1 MKHVFALLVLI
12 GLAFW
17 KTIPEGEAEAAQ
29 EQEPKILAFDG
40 FDGKLGLDWKILNP
54 DPSHYSLS
62 KNPGMLTITTQ
73 EGAFAR
79 SSANYKNLFVISCP
93 AGASAAFQITARV
106 SSFMPEASWNQAG
119 LIFYNDDNN
128 YLKWDYEIS
137 TGSPATFTVAW
148 EKAGDFASG
157 SYEAPPGVRDVWLKV
172 LKRGNRYTVATS
184 SDGTLFFPRGTFI
197 WSDGSVSRVGLFAKN
212 GPGSRAPELD
222 ALFDFFE
229 MRSAP
234 REINAESPKAP
245 AKVDREQAVVT
256 EADGRVLAFDHF
268 DGEMGL
274 GWEILRPA
282 PSHYSLTKQAGT
294 LTITTQEGALWQSR
308 NDYENLFLIK
318 CPADEGGNIE
328 VTTCISSFKPV
339 ADWNQAG
346 LICYNDDDNYLKFVF
361 GGNNDR
367 RLFAIGLETAGNFA
381 SAAFPVSE
389 KPMKPLVRLLS
400 DPFGLAQK
408 PRKVWLRITK
418 RGDRYT
424 FATSL
429 DGKTFVSRTC
439 PLWDANG
446 RPQNEFI
453 WDSGAVKRIGLVAK
467 NGPSA
472 TAPEVDVS
480 FDFFEVRA
488 LPIKPR

>member
-1 MKHVFALLVLI
+1 MKHLFALFVLI
-12 GLAFW
+12 NLGCW
-17 KTIPEGEAEAAQ
+17 KIIPEGEAQAVQ
-29 EQEPKILAFDG
+29 EQEPKVLAFDS
-40 FDGKLGLDWKILNP
+40 FDGKLSLDWKILNP

-62 KNPGMLTITTQ
+62 KKPGMLTITTQ
-73 EGAFAR
+73 EGGFAR
-79 SSANYKNLFVISCP
+79 SSANYKNLFVINCP
-93 AGASAAFQITARV
+93 AGANAAFQITTRV

-119 LIFYNDDNN
+119 LIFYNDDDN

-137 TGSPATFTVAW
+137 TGAPAVFTVGR
-148 EKAGDFASG
+148 ETAGDFVSG
-157 SYEAPPGVRDVWLKV
+157 SYEAPPGVRDIWLKV

-184 SDGTLFFPRGTFI
+184 SDGRLFFPRGTFM

-212 GPGSRAPELD
+212 GPRSQAPELD
-222 ALFDFFE
+222 ASFGFFE

-234 REINAESPKAP
+234 RETEAESPKASDE
-245 AKVDREQAVVT
+245 VEREKAVVT
-256 EADGRVLAFDHF
+256 GADSRVLAFDPF
-268 DGEMGL
+268 DGKLGL
-274 GWEILRPA
+274 GWEILRPD

-328 VTTCISSFKPV
+328 VTTCISSFNPV

-346 LICYNDDDNYLKFVF
+346 LICYNDDDNYLKFIF

-367 RLFAIGLETAGNFA
+367 RLFVVGLETAGNFA
-381 SAAFPVSE
+381 SVAFPVSQ
-389 KPMKPLVRLLS
+389 KPMKPWVRLLT

-424 FATSL
+424 FATSA
-429 DGKTFVSRTC
+429 DGKTFVPRTC
-439 PLWDANG
+439 PLWDDSG
-446 RPQNEFI
+446 RPQDEFI
-453 WDSGAVKRIGLVAK
+453 WGSGAVKRIGLAAK

-472 TAPEVDVS
+472 AAPESDAS
-480 FDFFEVRA
+480 FDLFEVRA
-488 LPIKPR
+488 LPVKQR